1 MARGFF
7 ITGTD
12 TDVGKTTIALGLMV
26 ALKNAG
32 LTVAAMKPVSAGCVN
47 TDHGLRNDDAVRLM
61 HQASIDLP
69 YALVNP
75 YAFEPAIA
83 PHIAA
88 EDQQVEMDI
97 DSLLRAYRQIAE
109 QVEVVIVEGA
119 GGWQVPLNR
128 HQTMADLAQAL
139 QADVIQ
145 VVGLKLGCL
154 NHALLTA
161 QGIAAQGLRHTAWV
175 ANHGVAD
182 MPCGA
187 ENIQALQQRLPGRCL
202 GIVPALTPADADP
215 LRAEDIARYLDIG
228 AIL

>member
-12 TDVGKTTIALGLMV
+12 TDVGKTTVALGLMV

-32 LTVAAMKPVSAGCVN
+32 LTVAAMKPVSAGCVR

-61 HQASIDLP
+61 QQASTDLP

-88 EDQQVEMDI
+88 EEQQVEMDI
-97 DSLLRAYRQIAE
+97 DCLLRAYRQIAE
-109 QVEVVIVEGA
+109 QVEVVIIEGA

-128 HQTMADLAQAL
+128 QQTMADLAQAL

-161 QGIAAQGLRHTAWV
+161 QSIAAQGLRHTAWV
-175 ANHGVAD
+175 ANHPNAD
-182 MPCGA
+182 MPYAA

-202 GIVPALTPADADP
+202 GIVPALTPVDAGP
-215 LRAEDIARYLDIG
+215 VRAEDIARHLDIG